1 MTLSLFAL
9 IPLLMYLGF
18 FIFVVYV
25 VFTFLK
31 LMRQKNE
38 YLREIRDELRKNN
51 SVN

>member
-9 IPLLMYLGF
+9 IPLLIYLGF
-18 FIFVVYV
+18 FIFIVYV
-25 VFTFLK
+25 VVTILK

-38 YLREIRDELRKNN
+38 YLKEIRDELRINN